1 MEDNKSSTGEVAG
14 ASRPC
19 PEAPSRRFEITDAS
33 TMSFLMQTA
42 EELTATVEI
51 DEVLAKVAERVKD
64 YVSYDSFAVL
74 LLDDLGQD
82 LRFHFGIGL
91 SREVLDHWR
100 FGLGQGIVGTAAKSC
115 KSVRV
120 GDVRADPRYINA
132 HSEMRSELAI
142 PLIVKGTNIG
152 VLDVQSREPGY
163 FTEYHE
169 RLLAFLAGH
178 VANAIDRA
186 RLYENLRAQATS
198 LSLLNEAGRE
208 LTSILDLQELLHK
221 VAELVKR
228 VVNYSH
234 FAVMMWNDDDRVL
247 EHSFSKGSESG
258 FRDKTGFPL
267 GYGISGTAAALRQAI
282 RVPNV
287 HLDPRYV
294 ACGHEV
300 EVRSE
305 LVVPLVVKDRL
316 IGIIDLESTEYNAF
330 SEQDES
336 ILTTFASYIAIAME
350 NARLYECVRRD
361 EQRLS
366 EDMETAREIQKGL
379 LPDSAPEIRGL
390 DIGFAYEPAR
400 QLGGDFYD
408 FLSYPDNRLA
418 IAVGDVAGQAAAAAL
433 RGALAGGVLREHA
446 LTHPCGPAEM
456 LAHMNENLDQPRLAN
471 RFVAMAIAVYD
482 PSDRTITI
490 GNAGFPRP
498 HLLRE
503 GEVKELD
510 ILGIPLG
517 LMPDSEYQET
527 RITLRVGDIVVFCS
541 DGVHECA
548 NRDGE
553 EYGARRLAAL
563 LADHAGETASSL
575 ARRILEATNLH
586 GAGNGEHGDDRTIV
600 VLKVVGTSP

>member
-1 MEDNKSSTGEVAG
+1 MGNDKKTETEITSAR
-14 ASRPC
+14 RPC
-19 PEAPSRRFEITDAS
+19 PETRGERFEITDAS

-42 EELTATVEI
+42 EELTATLDI
-51 DEVLAKVAERVKD
+51 DEALEKVADRVKD
-64 YVSYDSFAVL
+64 YVAYDSFAVL

-82 LRFHFGIGL
+82 LRFHFGIGFPQ
-91 SREVLDHWR
+91 EVLEHWR

-115 KSVRV
+115 ASVRV
-120 GDVRADPRYINA
+120 DDVLGDPRYINA
-132 HSEMRSELAI
+132 QSDMRSELAI

-178 VANAIDRA
+178 LANAIDRS
-186 RLYENLRAQATS
+186 RLYHNLRAQATS

-208 LTSILDLQELLHK
+208 LTSILDLQALFHK

-228 VVNYSH
+228 VVDYHH
-234 FAVMMWNDDDRVL
+234 FSVMLWNDDDRVL
-247 EHSFSKGSESG
+247 EQSFSKGSESG
-258 FRDKTGFPL
+258 FREKTGFPL
-267 GYGISGTAAALRQAI
+267 GHGISGTAASLRQAI

-300 EVRSE
+300 DVRSE
-305 LVVPLVVKDRL
+305 LVVPLVFKDRL
-316 IGIIDLESTEYNAF
+316 IGVIDLESTEYNAF

-336 ILTTFASYIAIAME
+336 ILMTFASYIAIAME
-350 NARLYECVRRD
+350 NARLYERVRRD
-361 EQRLS
+361 EQRLAD
-366 EDMETAREIQKGL
+366 DMETAREIQKGL
-379 LPDSAPEIRGL
+379 LPDSAPETPGL

-408 FLSYPDNRLA
+408 FLPYPDDRLA
-418 IAVGDVAGQAAAAAL
+418 IAVGDVAGKAAAAAL
-433 RGALAGGVLREHA
+433 QGSLAVGILREHA
-446 LTHPCGPAEM
+446 IAHPCGPAEM

-471 RFVAMAIAVYD
+471 RFVAMAMAVYD
-482 PSDRTITI
+482 ANDRTMTI

-498 HLLRE
+498 HLLRDGK
-503 GEVKELD
+503 GEELD

-517 LMPDSEYQET
+517 LMPGSEYQET
-527 RITLRVGDIVVFCS
+527 KIALRGGNIVVFCS

-548 NRDGE
+548 NREGE
-553 EYGARRLAAL
+553 EYGSRRLAAL
-563 LADHAGETASSL
+563 LAEHAGDTAASI
-575 ARRILEATNLH
+575 ANRILKATDLH
-586 GAGNGEHGDDRTIV
+586 GGGNGEHADDRTVV
-600 VLKVVGTSP
+600 VLKIT